1 MAVCTPQELV
11 TDSRCLVA
19 AMNDRQ
25 LLAAILCVL
34 ATQNDMAC
42 DAQTLVASSKCLW
55 SAMSERQLLA
65 SIALT
70 LCEGGG
76 GGGGL
81 AFSTGTGSPEGVVVG
96 SPGDTYWEDPGVLDY
111 KWTKVTGTATTTGWK
126 VH

>member
-34 ATQNDMAC
+34 ATQNDMPC
-42 DAQTLVASSKCLW
+42 DPATLVASSKCLW

-81 AFSTGTGSPEGVVVG
+81 SFSTGTGSPEGVVTG
-96 SPGDTYWEDPGVLDY
+96 SPGDTYWDTSTDFEY
-111 KWTKVTGTATTTGWK
+111 TKVTGTATTTGWM